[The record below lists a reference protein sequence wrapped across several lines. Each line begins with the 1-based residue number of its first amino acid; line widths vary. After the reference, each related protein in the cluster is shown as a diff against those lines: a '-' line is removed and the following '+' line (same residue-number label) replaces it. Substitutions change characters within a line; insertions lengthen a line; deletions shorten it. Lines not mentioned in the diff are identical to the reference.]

1 MTSADFVRGFLGLL
15 PEPNH
20 DPKSVT
26 LLAGIADTSKDGYV
40 QGFSFAK
47 KNSMYNKR
55 INMTLQIFCS
65 TGSFPSQNFRPLKD
79 FSVYL
84 MLCILLHFSCLIL
97 RAQVL

>member
-47 KNSMYNKR
+47 K
-55 INMTLQIFCS
+55 I
-65 TGSFPSQNFRPLKD
+65 
-79 FSVYL
+79 
-84 MLCILLHFSCLIL
+84 LCIIKE
-97 RAQVL
+97 